1 MQLKGNDEMDKKIE
15 NYLENLLPASPDSA
29 KALEKYAEIN
39 HVPIIHRNSMHMIN
53 LVLTMQQPESI
64 LEVGTAIGYSAL
76 RMLEGAPDA
85 KIITVEKDKKRYY
98 EAITNIQKQK
108 RNSKVDVILG
118 DAADVMQ
125 DLAEKKK
132 QFDVIFIDAA
142 KGQYQSYFDLADRM
156 LISGGIL
163 ITDNVLFRG
172 MVYSGGE
179 APKKYKTLVRK
190 LKAYNEMLMNHPD
203 YHTSIIPIDDGVS
216 ISYKR

>member
-1 MQLKGNDEMDKKIE
+1 MDKKIE

>member
-53 LVLTMQQPESI
+53 LILTMKQPQAI

-76 RMLEGAPDA
+76 RMLEGAQDA
-85 KIITVEKDKKRYY
+85 KITTIEKDETRYH
-98 EAITNIQKQK
+98 EAVTNIQEQK
-108 RNSKVDVILG
+108 RNSQIEVILG

-125 DLAEKKK
+125 NLAEKKK

-142 KGQYQSYFDLADRM
+142 KGQYQSYFDVADRM

-172 MVYSGGE
+172 MVYSDE
-179 APKKYKTLVRK
+179 ETPKKYKTLVRK